1 LVVGSCDDRENSG
14 AVRPGGA
21 NSTERSAETV
31 ADRSTPATSS
41 RALASF
47 EKEQSMSGD
56 QTANDGSTAG
66 HGPDTPAF
74 SNLAGLGLLAV
85 GIVLLLLP
93 IIIAAAAPAVL
104 VSAQFYLRIAAAL
117 GGALI
122 GGFIPGVLQI
132 TLPWIKG
139 AGAMGLFVLIYAVN
153 PPAIGAAT
161 ANPASSVATTVI
173 PPASTG
179 DQLKKWIVPGRGAP
193 TKIDTA
199 HLQALQAWTS
209 RSETFKNIPVA
220 VFVSSD
226 NPAIEQARKAAIKDL
241 KIPKPAK

>member
-1 LVVGSCDDRENSG
+1 
-14 AVRPGGA
+14 
-21 NSTERSAETV
+21 
-31 ADRSTPATSS
+31 
-41 RALASF
+41 
-47 EKEQSMSGD
+47 MD
-56 QTANDGSTAG
+56 QTESTG
-66 HGPDTPAF
+66 TDTGRGASSGF
-74 SNLAGLGLLAV
+74 AGLGLLAI

-93 IIIAAAAPAVL
+93 VIIAVAAPAVL
-104 VSAQFYLRIAAAL
+104 LSAQFYLRIAAAL

-153 PPAIGAAT
+153 PPAVGVAT
-161 ANPASSVATTVI
+161 ANPESSVATTSV

-179 DQLKKWIVPGRGAP
+179 NQLKKWIVPGRGAP

-209 RSETFKNIPVA
+209 KSDAFKNIPIA
-220 VFVSSD
+220 VFISSD
-226 NPAIEQARKAAIKDL
+226 NPTIAKARMAAIKDL
-241 KIPKPAK
+241 KVPKPEK